1 MVIFFKML
9 IWRLKT
15 KNRRP
20 FQFRNDHSK
29 LFLKTSNLIRFA
41 HIYRTPKRDDCY
53 EQRILNITSHSQSL
67 QPNEKSLRTQYWK
80 YPNSRY
86 EKMNKTFGL
95 LCFLLKSTGVNQF
108 FGRLLF
114 LFCLSICWRCCGR
127 TPLPL
132 PLLSIWSLSIVVV
145 IEKPKMIK

>member
-1 MVIFFKML
+1 ML

-53 EQRILNITSHSQSL
+53 EQRILNITSHNHYN
-67 QPNEKSLRTQYWK
+67 PMKN
-80 YPNSRY
+80 
-86 EKMNKTFGL
+86 
-95 LCFLLKSTGVNQF
+95 
-108 FGRLLF
+108 RLERNIENIQTAGMKKWIRRLVYYVF
-114 LFCLSICWRCCGR
+114 CWRVPELINFSAVYFFYFACQYAEDVAVGHPSPYPCC
-127 TPLPL
+127 LFDHCQ
-132 PLLSIWSLSIVVV
+132 
-145 IEKPKMIK
+145 